1 MSVKIGCMICGEQSP
16 ETIETGPAIEW
27 SNAHRCTTEKLIAM
41 ANERRTV
48 TRLGKML
55 ARETDRDLVI
65 MRELAK
71 RLTELSNP
79 AQRAAAQLCEDGSRP
94 ERGDIHSVPG
104 SVIKESRGEP
114 SDAQRHAQAR
124 LQARIHEE
132 HAPHYHLGQCKCGA
146 KLGDSI
152 DWNWHLTGVALRAAR
167 GVQ

>member
-1 MSVKIGCMICGEQSP
+1 MSVQIGCMICGEQSP

-71 RLTELSNP
+71 RLTEVSEPPSEADLAVRGLEGLP
-79 AQRAAAQLCEDGSRP
+79 ASDPRVQARNGAVP
-94 ERGDIHSVPG
+94 EPQ
-104 SVIKESRGEP
+104 GEP
-114 SDAQRHAQAR
+114 SDAEVDAAARALNPEAWRAYDTPFVENPALLVAHSRAQAR
-124 LQARIHEE
+124 A
-132 HAPHYHLGQCKCGA
+132 
-146 KLGDSI
+146 
-152 DWNWHLTGVALRAAR
+152 ALRAAG
-167 GVQ
+167 GVR